1 MKRRIIPGIV
11 LLFLAAVAA
20 VGSRTFM
27 APCAHADG
35 SFGACHWA
43 GRTLL
48 GLSCVLGI
56 TAVISVCV
64 PRARF
69 GAYLSALPV
78 SLLAIRTPG
87 SLIALRRSDA
97 MRCRMVTRPAAILL
111 FSASLLCALIGAL
124 LNTGKAKRE

>member
-11 LLFLAAVAA
+11 LLFLAAIAA

-78 SLLAIRTPG
+78 CLLGILTPG
-87 SLIALRRSDA
+87 TLIDLCRSDA